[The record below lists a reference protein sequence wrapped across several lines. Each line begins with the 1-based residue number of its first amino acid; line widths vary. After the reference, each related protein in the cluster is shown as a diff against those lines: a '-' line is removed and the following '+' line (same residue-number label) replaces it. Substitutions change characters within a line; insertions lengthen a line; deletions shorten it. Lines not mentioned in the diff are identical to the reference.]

1 MKHIESL
8 LQRYPSLFDLK
19 NDLIGAFET
28 LRKTYEQGGKLLIC
42 GNGGSSAD
50 AEHIVGELMKDFCV
64 TRKIPSDFAEKLDKI
79 TENEA
84 VKVGLRRALPAISL
98 CSHTALMTALMNDGD
113 PALVFAQ
120 QVYALGKPAD
130 TLLALSTSGNSANVV
145 RSAEVAKALDMQ
157 VIAITGE
164 KGGALA
170 KLADIVL
177 ALPETETYKVQE
189 LTLPIYHTLC
199 LMLEEHFFAKN

>member
-113 PALVFAQ
+113 PTLVFAQ

-199 LMLEEHFFAKN
+199 LMLEEHFFVKN